1 MSAATTWTAHAG
13 PSVFAGAG
21 ASAPAGRIR
30 LGDAIAA
37 EWIKVWSLRSTWWY
51 LGGSAA
57 IVVLMSLLE
66 SGDGDPATLDAADP
80 VLAAVSYFVQY
91 VLAVFGIVAITGEIA
106 TRSITV
112 TMACTPR
119 RTWIMVA
126 KALVVGGVVLLTSLL
141 VTGGGL
147 VLAAARFGELS
158 LLGGAQAETV
168 LAASVYLA
176 LLAVFSLGLAT
187 LVRRTAGALAIV
199 LLLLLMVPELLR
211 LLSER
216 VGAPWINTV
225 GDWTPGPIGWR
236 LMDGEW
242 ADGLGLVAWAGAAIA
257 SAIWVLRRRDA

>member
-1 MSAATTWTAHAG
+1 MSAITSQAVRT
-13 PSVFAGAG
+13 
-21 ASAPAGRIR
+21 APAARPTTAVRTR

-37 EWIKVWSLRSTWWY
+37 EWIKLWSLRSTWWY
-51 LGGSAA
+51 LGGAAA
-57 IVVLMSLLE
+57 IVMLTSLLE
-66 SGDGDPATLDAADP
+66 SGDGDPTTADAVAP
-80 VLAAVSYFVQY
+80 VLGAVSYFVQY

-126 KALVVGGVVLLTSLL
+126 KALVVGGVVLVASL
-141 VTGGGL
+141 VMTAGGL
-147 VLAAARFGELS
+147 VLTAARFGELA
-158 LLGGAQAETV
+158 LLDGTQVETV

-211 LLSER
+211 MLSER
-216 VGAPWINTV
+216 IGAPWINAL
-225 GDWTPGPIGWR
+225 GDWTPSPIGWR
-236 LMDGEW
+236 LMEGQW
-242 ADGLGLVAWAGAAIA
+242 ADGLALLAWAGVAIT

>member
-1 MSAATTWTAHAG
+1 MSSATTRT
-13 PSVFAGAG
+13 
-21 ASAPAGRIR
+21 APAGWGTQVASPTAARSGLR
-30 LGDAIAA
+30 DAVAA
-37 EWIKVWSLRSTWWY
+37 EWIKLWSLRSTWWY
-51 LGGSAA
+51 LGGAAA
-57 IVVLMSLLE
+57 IVVLTSLLE
-66 SGDGDPATLDAADP
+66 SGDGDPTTLDAEGP

-91 VLAVFGIVAITGEIA
+91 VLAVFGIVAITGEIV

-119 RTWIMVA
+119 RTWIMIA
-126 KALVVGGVVLLTSLL
+126 KALVVGGVVLVASLL

-147 VLAAARFGELS
+147 VLTAARFDELS
-158 LLGGAQAETV
+158 LLDGAQAGTA

-211 LLSER
+211 MLSER
-216 VGAPWINTV
+216 VGAAWINTV

-236 LMDGEW
+236 LMEGEW
-242 ADGLGLVAWAGAAIA
+242 ADGLGLLAWAGAAIG

>member
-1 MSAATTWTAHAG
+1 MSMATTEASSAGLGAAAT
-13 PSVFAGAG
+13 
-21 ASAPAGRIR
+21 APTSPIRYR

-37 EWIKVWSLRSTWWY
+37 EWIKLWSLRSTWWY
-51 LGGSAA
+51 LGGAAA
-57 IVVLMSLLE
+57 IVVLTSLLE
-66 SGDGDPATLDAADP
+66 SGDGDPATPNAVAP
-80 VLAAVSYFVQY
+80 VLGAVSYFVQY

-119 RTWIMVA
+119 RTRIMVA
-126 KALVVGGVVLLTSLL
+126 KALVVGGVVLVASLL
-141 VTGGGL
+141 MTGGGL
-147 VLAAARFGELS
+147 VLTAARFGELS
-158 LLGGAQAETV
+158 LLDGTQAETV

-216 VGAPWINTV
+216 LDAPWINTI
-225 GDWTPGPIGWR
+225 GDWTPSPIGWR
-236 LMDGEW
+236 LMEGQW
-242 ADGLGLVAWAGAAIA
+242 FDGLALLAWAGVAIA
-257 SAIWVLRRRDA
+257 SAILVLRRRDA

>member
-1 MSAATTWTAHAG
+1 MSAATM
-13 PSVFAGAG
+13 
-21 ASAPAGRIR
+21 SAVPAGRR
-30 LGDAIAA
+30 APATSSPAVRSGLGDAIAA

-57 IVVLMSLLE
+57 IVLLMSLLE
-66 SGDGDPATLDAADP
+66 SGDGDPATLGAVDP
-80 VLAAVSYFVQY
+80 VLAAVSYFVQH

-126 KALVVGGVVLLTSLL
+126 KALVVGGVVLVASLL

-147 VLAAARFGELS
+147 MVTAARFGELS
-158 LLGGAQAETV
+158 LLGEAQAETV
-168 LAASVYLA
+168 VAASVYLA
-176 LLAVFSLGLAT
+176 LLAVFCLGLAT

-211 LLSER
+211 MLSER

-225 GDWTPGPIGWR
+225 GNWTPGPIGWR
-236 LMDGEW
+236 LMEGEW
-242 ADGLGLVAWAGAAIA
+242 AAGLGLLAWAGVAIV